1 MNTPGD
7 TLIHLGWREWLSIPV
22 LGIRRIKAKVDTGAR
37 TSALHTG
44 GLEIY
49 QAEDGSERV
58 RFTVHPLQRRP
69 DYEVLCDCP
78 VLASRKVKDSGG
90 HIELRPFIRVPVQ
103 LGENVWP
110 IDFSLTNRDNMKF
123 RMLLGRTAMVG
134 LFAVDPASS
143 YLVGKPRP
151 KRR

>member
-1 MNTPGD
+1 MKTPGD
-7 TLIHLGWREWLSIPV
+7 TLIHLGWREWLSIPA
-22 LGIRRIKAKVDTGAR
+22 LELRRIKAKIDTGAR
-37 TSALHTG
+37 TSALHTC

-49 QAEDGSERV
+49 RADDGSERV

-69 DYEVLCDCP
+69 DYAVECDCP
-78 VLASRKVKDSGG
+78 VVASRSVKDSGG
-90 HIELRPFIRVPVQ
+90 HVELRPFIRVPVQ
-103 LGENVWP
+103 MGDHNWE

-134 LFAVDPASS
+134 RFAVDPASS

-151 KRR
+151 KRL